1 MAETERIGV
10 YGGTF
15 DPIHNTHLA
24 VARAALR
31 EARLDRV
38 IFVVAA
44 TPPHKGGDVHAD
56 AESRYDMVLAAI
68 ADEPRM
74 EASRLELDRDGF
86 SYTVDTLEALHAAHP
101 GAAFF
106 LITGYDMFLDIPK
119 WRQSKKLLSLA
130 RILTVRRPGFARP
143 IPPALEGCYDLLPF
157 ETSDISSTSIR
168 KQVAAGQDIAAL
180 APPGVA
186 AIIREK
192 GLYHGC

>member
-1 MAETERIGV
+1 MADPERIGV

-44 TPPHKGGDVHAD
+44 TPPHKGGEVHAD

-68 ADEPRM
+68 ADEPGM
-74 EASRLELDRDGF
+74 EASRIELDRDGF
-86 SYTVDTLEALHAAHP
+86 SYTVDTLETLHVAHP
-101 GAAFF
+101 GATFF

-119 WRQSKKLLSLA
+119 WRQSKRLLTLA

-143 IPPALEGCYDLLPF
+143 VPAALEGYYDVLLF
-157 ETSDISSTSIR
+157 DTSDISSTAIR
-168 KQVAAGQDIAAL
+168 KHVAAGNDIAAL
-180 APPGVA
+180 APPAVA
-186 AIIREK
+186 AIIRDK
-192 GLYHGC
+192 GLYHGR